1 MKKLILMAL
10 VLVTISVNAQSD
22 YSKAIGLRV
31 SPLSNYDMVA
41 ASFKTFLTDAGAI
54 ELNLGFGTTKVPGWG
69 GILNDYGT
77 TSLSFSAAYQHHFDI
92 APVDGLK
99 WFIGGGAVAMNTFSD
114 YDDFKGFSVGAFPT
128 GGVDYKF
135 KSIPLN
141 VTADYRPTFL
151 FVRPDDHLFGS
162 FLGEHFGIAAR
173 YTF

>member
-10 VLVTISVNAQSD
+10 VALSTFTINAQSD
-22 YSKAIGLRV
+22 YSKAIGIRV

-54 ELNLGFGTTKVPGWG
+54 ELNLGFGTTKVPGLVG
-69 GILNDYGT
+69 LNQYGT
-77 TSLSFSAAYQHHFDI
+77 TSISLSGSYQHHFEI
-92 APVDGLK
+92 KPVDGLK
-99 WFIGGGAVAMNTFSD
+99 WFVGGGAVVMHTSSD
-114 YDDFKGFSVGAFPT
+114 YNDYKGVSVGAFPT

-135 KSIPLN
+135 KSFPLN
-141 VTADYRPTFL
+141 VSADYRPTFL

-162 FLGEHFGIAAR
+162 FLGDHFGISAR